1 MFLLITKMFS
11 FRSGTPIALI
21 KGGKYDKKILN
32 VKIPTKK
39 DYENED
45 SSEDSSSEDMPI
57 NFEKLI
63 NTDILGD
70 LTKREKMLLI
80 EELRYNQ
87 NKNIKNFKNNK
98 KFQQVKKKGDELAKK
113 EIKVSGDMIPIP
125 KVDLT
130 NQNKNGFRECLYV
143 AGPSG
148 SGKSTF
154 IAKYA
159 KQYKKIY
166 PKNNVY
172 VFSRLLEDGPI
183 DDIKPIRIEINSDL
197 LDDPITPEELQN
209 SLVIF
214 DDTDTIRSKKLRDAI
229 IHLKNDLLETGRHND
244 VYVCITSHLITNYK
258 ETRTILNESHGICL
272 FPGSGG
278 HHQMKY
284 CLKNYFG
291 LSPGEIKKI
300 LKLRSR
306 WVYITK
312 TYPRYVLYESG
323 CYLL

>member
-1 MFLLITKMFS
+1 MFS
-11 FRSGTPIALI
+11 FRSGFPIAFI
-21 KGGKYDKKILN
+21 KGGKYNGKILN
-32 VKIPTKK
+32 VKVPTKK
-39 DYENED
+39 DYED
-45 SSEDSSSEDMPI
+45 MSSEDSESSEDMPL
-57 NFEKLI
+57 NYEQLM
-63 NTDILGD
+63 NSD
-70 LTKREKMLLI
+70 LMKGLSTREKMILI

-87 NKNIKNFKNNK
+87 NKNIKTMGKNKNRAEK
-98 KFQQVKKKGDELAKK
+98 IKKKGDDMAKR
-113 EIKVSGDMIPIP
+113 EIKVAGDMIPIP
-125 KVDLT
+125 KVDLEQK
-130 NQNKNGFRECLYV
+130 NNNGFRECIYV

-159 KQYKKIY
+159 KQYKKLF
-166 PKNNVY
+166 PKNKVF

-183 DDIKPIRIEINSDL
+183 DALKPERIEINDDL
-197 LDDPITPEELQN
+197 IYDPITPEELKN

-214 DDTDTIRSKKLRDAI
+214 DDTDTIRDKKLRDSI
-229 IHLKNDLLETGRHND
+229 TELKNDLLETGRHND

-258 ETRTILNESHGICL
+258 ETRTVLNESHGICL

-291 LSPGEIKKI
+291 LSPKEIKKV
-300 LKLRSR
+300 LSLRSR